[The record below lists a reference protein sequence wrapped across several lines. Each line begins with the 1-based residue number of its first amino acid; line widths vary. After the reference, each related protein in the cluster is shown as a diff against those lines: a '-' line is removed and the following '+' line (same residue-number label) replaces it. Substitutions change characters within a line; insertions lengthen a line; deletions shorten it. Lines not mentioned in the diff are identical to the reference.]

1 MDREQEPVLTK
12 EERSGRR
19 GMSLIVQTVAR
30 LVAGMVFLYGWYII
44 LHGHL
49 TPGGG
54 FAGGVIVA
62 ASFILVSLAFGS
74 VENVE
79 QHRYTFSSIF
89 ESIGGLAFISIGLAG
104 YLAGYSFLNNLW
116 AGFGQPLQLV
126 SGGIIPLANVAIG
139 IKVGAGL
146 FAIFLALGASRFVME
161 E

>member
-1 MDREQEPVLTK
+1 MERT
-12 EERSGRR
+12 EERGMREGERAERR
-19 GMSLIVQTVAR
+19 GMSVIVQTVAR

-62 ASFILVSLAFGS
+62 AAFILVSLAFGS
-74 VENVE
+74 VGNVE

-89 ESIGGLAFISIGLAG
+89 ESIGGLAFISVGLAG
-104 YLAGYSFLNNLW
+104 YFAGHSFLNNLW
-116 AGFGQPLQLV
+116 TAFGRPLQLV
-126 SGGIIPLANVAIG
+126 SGGIIPLANIAIG

>member
-1 MDREQEPVLTK
+1 MERP
-12 EERSGRR
+12 EEREMAGTGQPERR
-19 GMSLIVQTVAR
+19 GMSAIVQTIAR
-30 LVAGMVFLYGWYII
+30 LVSGMLFLYGWYIV

-54 FAGGVIVA
+54 FAGGVLVA
-62 ASFILVSLAFGS
+62 GSFILVSLAFGS

-89 ESIGGLAFISIGLAG
+89 ESVGGLMFISIGLAG
-104 YLAGYSFLNNLW
+104 YLAGVSFLNNVW
-116 AGFGQPLQLV
+116 FWVGRPLSLV
-126 SGGIIPLANVAIG
+126 SAGTIPLANIAIG